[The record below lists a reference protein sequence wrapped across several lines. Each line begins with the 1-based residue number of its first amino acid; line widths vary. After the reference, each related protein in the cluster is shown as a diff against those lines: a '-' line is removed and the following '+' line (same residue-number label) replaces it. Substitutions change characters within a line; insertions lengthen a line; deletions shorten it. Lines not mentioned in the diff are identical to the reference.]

1 MAKNKTRKAP
11 KPARRKKQQG
21 YTAGEWFMVIL
32 GLSLVILFVG
42 IVVTS
47 VLGK

>member
-1 MAKNKTRKAP
+1 MAKRPSKSQP
-11 KPARRKKQQG
+11 RKKKKKAG

-32 GLSLVILFVG
+32 GLALVIMVLG

-47 VLGK
+47 VLGG